1 MYTVSVL
8 TVRGG
13 YKMTKRKK
21 RPYPKVRFFKSK
33 KSAQKAVKPKDNEE
47 ITEKDFL
54 NKSASEEQEIETGD
68 QAAPVQ
74 ITNVNVTIAQDEDA
88 GAGCGEV
95 CKAFFSC
102 LRPS

>member
-1 MYTVSVL
+1 MP
-8 TVRGG
+8 
-13 YKMTKRKK
+13 KRKK

-68 QAAPVQ
+68 QSAPVQ
-74 ITNVNVTIAQDEDA
+74 ITNVNVTIAQDEDT
-88 GAGCGEV
+88 GMGCGTFLEKLLG
-95 CKAFFSC
+95 CC
-102 LRPS
+102 RP

>member
-1 MYTVSVL
+1 MPKS
-8 TVRGG
+8 
-13 YKMTKRKK
+13 KPEKK
-21 RPYPKVRFFKSK
+21 FNPGVRFFKSK
-33 KSAQKAVKPKDNEE
+33 KSKSRTKPKDDNE

-54 NKSASEEQEIETGD
+54 NHKEEENTEEIETGD
-68 QAAPVQ
+68 NSKPVQ
-74 ITNVNVTIAQDEDA
+74 ITNVNVTIRQDEDG

>member
-8 TVRGG
+8 TVREG

-74 ITNVNVTIAQDEDA
+74 ITNVNVHIAQDEDS
-88 GAGCGEV
+88 GMGCGEFLS
-95 CKAFFSC
+95 KLLSC
-102 LRPS
+102 CSP